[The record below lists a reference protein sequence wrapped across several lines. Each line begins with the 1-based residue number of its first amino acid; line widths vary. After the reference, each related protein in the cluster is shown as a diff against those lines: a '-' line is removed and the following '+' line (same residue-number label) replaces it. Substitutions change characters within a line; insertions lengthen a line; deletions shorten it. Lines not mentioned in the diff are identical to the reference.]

1 MIRMLWRFALLVL
14 AAAFFAWLA
23 ERPGTVAVTWLG
35 RQYEMK
41 LFVAVALAAVLVI
54 GLSFLWS
61 LLRRLL
67 RSPTAAREFWRFRKH
82 RKAYESL
89 SKGIVAAG
97 AGDAQAA
104 SRHAAIA
111 ANALSDEPLVNVLA
125 AQAAQLKGD
134 RENVKRIFETMAKDP
149 ETELMGLRGLF
160 SEARQSG
167 DLVAALQHAEK
178 ALARNPR
185 LPWASTAVLQVQAA
199 RKLWLPAAHT
209 LEQQGRSGLLPRDEA
224 ARKRAALITAE
235 ALSVEDE
242 NRDRALELAL
252 EALRLNPALVPAAS
266 VAARCHIAAGNVRKA
281 QKLLRATW
289 NNAPHPDLAEL
300 MARSLS
306 GDGPEARFERVRDL
320 VGAAPE
326 SLEGACALAKAAVAA
341 HRLDVARAALAPH
354 VADRPQAR
362 VCALAGAIEDADGDK
377 GKAREWFARAIHA
390 PRDPMW
396 VSDGVASPRW
406 TALSPV
412 TGEIV
417 PSEWKVPFD
426 MLPVESQDIAAA
438 ADPDSMPA
446 ITLRVPDKDS
456 TSTVSGKPRDA
467 LPFDRPP
474 DDPGI
479 EPDQPDRS
487 ERIGG

>member
-14 AAAFFAWLA
+14 AAAAFAWLA
-23 ERPGTVAVTWLG
+23 DRPGTVAVTWLG

-41 LFVAVALAAVLVI
+41 LFVAVALALVLVV
-54 GLSFLWS
+54 GLSFVWS

-67 RSPTAAREFWRFRKH
+67 RSPAAAREFWRFRKH

-97 AGDAQAA
+97 AGDAHAA

-134 RENVKRIFETMAKDP
+134 RESVMRIFEAMAKDP

-185 LPWASTAVLQVQAA
+185 LPWASAAVLQVQAA

-209 LEQQGRSGLLPRDEA
+209 LEQQGRSGLLPREEA
-224 ARKRAALITAE
+224 ARKRAALVTAE
-235 ALSVEDE
+235 ALATEDE
-242 NRDRALELAL
+242 NRARALDLAL
-252 EALRLNPALVPAAS
+252 EALRLDPSLVPAAA
-266 VAARCHIAAGNVRKA
+266 VAARCHIASGNSRKA
-281 QKLLRATW
+281 QKILRGTW
-289 NNAPHPDLAEL
+289 ALSPHPDLAEL
-300 MARSLS
+300 MARAVP

-320 VGAAPE
+320 VGPSPN
-326 SLEGACALAKAAVAA
+326 SLEGACALARAAVAA
-341 HRLDVARAALAPH
+341 RRLDVARAALSPYL
-354 VADRPQAR
+354 ADQPQAR
-362 VCALAGAIEDADGDK
+362 VCALMGQIEDAEGDK

-406 TALSPV
+406 MPLSPV

-417 PSEWKVPFD
+417 PADWKVPFD
-426 MLPVESQDIAAA
+426 MLPAELPPVDSTGDAATGER
-438 ADPDSMPA
+438 PA
-446 ITLRVPDKDS
+446 ITARQPDNAS
-456 TSTVSGKPRDA
+456 ADA
-467 LPFDRPP
+467 ASAAKTPLPFDRPP
-474 DDPGI
+474 DDPGV
-479 EPDQPDRS
+479 EPA
-487 ERIGG
+487 ERIDG

>member
-14 AAAFFAWLA
+14 AAALFAWLA
-23 ERPGTVAVTWLG
+23 DRPGTVAVTWLG

-41 LFVAVALAAVLVI
+41 LFVAVAIAIVLMLA
-54 GLSFLWS
+54 LSFLWS

-67 RSPTAAREFWRFRKH
+67 RSPAAAREFLRFRKH

-97 AGDAQAA
+97 AGDAQSAA
-104 SRHAAIA
+104 RHAAIA
-111 ANALSDEPLVNVLA
+111 ANVLADEPLVNVLA

-134 RENVKRIFETMAKDP
+134 RDSVKRIFETMAKDP

-160 SEARQSG
+160 SEARQAG

-235 ALSVEDE
+235 ALSAEDE
-242 NRDRALELAL
+242 SRDRALDLAL
-252 EALRLNPALVPAAS
+252 DALRLDPALVPAAS
-266 VAARCHIAAGNVRKA
+266 VAARCHIANGAARKA
-281 QKLLRATW
+281 QKILRATW
-289 NNAPHPDLAEL
+289 ALSPHPDLAEL
-300 MARSLS
+300 MARSVT

-320 VGAAPE
+320 TGTSSE
-326 SLEGACALAKAAVAA
+326 SLEGACALAKAALAA
-341 HRLDVARAALAPH
+341 RRLDVARAALAPH
-354 VADRPQAR
+354 IADHPQAR
-362 VCALAGAIEDADGDK
+362 VCALMGNIEDAEGDK

-406 TALSPV
+406 MPLSPV

-417 PSEWKVPFD
+417 PAEWKVPFD
-426 MLPVESQDIAAA
+426 ILP
-438 ADPDSMPA
+438 ADQGDMPNAGETAEAVPA
-446 ITLRVPDKDS
+446 ITVRSAEKDA
-456 TSTVSGKPRDA
+456 GKEPSRA

-479 EPDQPDRS
+479 EGP
-487 ERIGG
+487 ERIDG

>member
-1 MIRMLWRFALLVL
+1 MIRMIWRFALLV
-14 AAAFFAWLA
+14 AVAVFFSWLA
-23 ERPGTVAVTWLG
+23 DRPGSVTVTWLG

-41 LFVAVALAAVLVI
+41 LFVAVALTIMLIVA
-54 GLSFLWS
+54 LSFLWS
-61 LLRRLL
+61 LLRRVL
-67 RSPTAAREFWRFRKH
+67 RSPTAAREFFRFRKH

-97 AGDAQAA
+97 AGDAHAA

-111 ANALSDEPLVNVLA
+111 ANTLSDEPLVNVLA
-125 AQAAQLKGD
+125 AQAAQLRGD
-134 RENVKRIFETMAKDP
+134 RESVKRIFETMAKDP

-209 LEQQGRSGLLPRDEA
+209 LDQQGRSGLISRTDA

-235 ALSVEDE
+235 ALAIEDD
-242 NRDRALELAL
+242 NRTRALELAL
-252 EALRLNPALVPAAS
+252 DALRLDPALVPAAS
-266 VAARCHIAAGNVRKA
+266 IAARSHIASGNVRKA
-281 QKLLRATW
+281 QKLLRTTW
-289 NNAPHPDLAEL
+289 ALAPHPDLAEL
-300 MARSLS
+300 MARSVT

-320 VGAAPE
+320 VGATPD
-326 SLEGACALAKAAVAA
+326 SLQGACALARAAVAA
-341 HRLDVARAALAPH
+341 RRLDVARAALAPY
-354 VADRPQAR
+354 AAERPPAR
-362 VCALAGAIEDADGDK
+362 VCALMGEIEDAEGDK
-377 GKAREWFARAIHA
+377 GKSREWFARAIHA

-406 TALSPV
+406 MPLSPV

-426 MLPVESQDIAAA
+426 MLPVEPLDAPAAERVAEIAAPA
-438 ADPDSMPA
+438 AVREATGEPPKS
-446 ITLRVPDKDS
+446 
-456 TSTVSGKPRDA
+456 

-474 DDPGI
+474 DDPGVDA
-479 EPDQPDRS
+479 P
-487 ERIGG
+487 ERIDG

>member
-1 MIRMLWRFALLVL
+1 MLWRFGLLVV
-14 AAAFFAWLA
+14 AAALFAWLA
-23 ERPGTVAVTWLG
+23 DRPGTVSITWLG

-41 LFVAVALAAVLVI
+41 LFVAVALAMAVVI

-61 LLRRLL
+61 LLRRIL

-104 SRHAAIA
+104 ARHAAIA

-134 RENVKRIFETMAKDP
+134 RESVKRIFETMAKDP

-160 SEARQSG
+160 AEARQSG

-178 ALARNPR
+178 AMSRNPR

-209 LEQQGRSGLLPRDEA
+209 LEQQGRSGLISREDA
-224 ARKRAALITAE
+224 AKKRAALITAE
-235 ALSVEDE
+235 ALAIEDS
-242 NRDRALELAL
+242 NRARALELAL
-252 EALRLNPALVPAAS
+252 DALRLDAALVPAAC
-266 VAARCHIAAGNVRKA
+266 VAARSHIANSLARKA

-289 NNAPHPDLAEL
+289 AQAPHPDLAEL
-300 MARSLS
+300 MARSVT
-306 GDGPEARFERVRDL
+306 GDGPEARYERVRDL
-320 VGAAPE
+320 VGPRPE
-326 SLEGACALAKAAVAA
+326 SLEGCCALAKAAIAA
-341 HRLDVARAALAPH
+341 RRLDVARAALALQI
-354 VADRPQAR
+354 ADRPQAR
-362 VCALAGAIEDADGDK
+362 VCAMMGQIEDAEGDK

-426 MLPVESQDIAAA
+426 MLPAEQPEAAEA
-438 ADPDSMPA
+438 TEADGSLPA
-446 ITLRVPDKDS
+446 ITLKVPEKQGDS
-456 TSTVSGKPRDA
+456 SAGAEPRKS
-467 LPFDRPP
+467 LPFGRPP
-474 DDPGI
+474 DDPGV
-479 EPDQPDRS
+479 EAPERS
-487 ERIGG
+487 ERIDG

>member
-41 LFVAVALAAVLVI
+41 LFVAVAVAIVLLVA
-54 GLSFLWS
+54 LSFLWA
-61 LLRRLL
+61 LLRRVL

-104 SRHAAIA
+104 ARHAAIA

-134 RENVKRIFETMAKDP
+134 RESVKRIFETMAKDP

-160 SEARQSG
+160 SEARQTG

-209 LEQQGRSGLLPRDEA
+209 LEQQGRSGLLPREEA
-224 ARKRAALITAE
+224 AKKRAALITAE
-235 ALSVEDE
+235 AIAVEDQ
-242 NRDRALELAL
+242 NRDRALDLAL
-252 EALRLNPALVPAAS
+252 DALRLDPALVPAAA
-266 VAARCHIAAGNVRKA
+266 VAARCHIATGATRKA
-281 QKLLRATW
+281 QKILRAAW
-289 NNAPHPDLAEL
+289 GASPHPDLAEL
-300 MARSLS
+300 MARSVS

-320 VGAAPE
+320 TGATPD
-326 SLEGACALAKAAVAA
+326 SLEGACALAKVAVAA
-341 HRLDVARAALAPH
+341 RRLDVARAALAPH
-354 VADRPQAR
+354 IADRPQAR
-362 VCALAGAIEDADGDK
+362 VCALMGNIEDAEGDK

-406 TALSPV
+406 MPLSPV

-426 MLPVESQDIAAA
+426 MLPADQAELTEAGEQAGSLQAISVRAAEKEPGKESA
-438 ADPDSMPA
+438 
-446 ITLRVPDKDS
+446 T
-456 TSTVSGKPRDA
+456 A
-467 LPFDRPP
+467 LPFGRPP

-479 EPDQPDRS
+479 DAP
-487 ERIGG
+487 ERIDG